1 MVKINMKNS
10 KNNKRTIILAGV
22 LLALLVVAYK
32 VIFMPASTDL
42 TTDAGTSA
50 DLDAAGER
58 VAVVLREMENIN
70 FDTNMADDPIFESF
84 RSIEIPLIS
93 LPVGKSNPFSGTFSS
108 N

>member
-1 MVKINMKNS
+1 MKNS

-42 TTDAGTSA
+42 LVDSGMAA

-58 VAVVLREMENIN
+58 VAVVLKEMESIN
-70 FDTNMADDPIFESF
+70 FDTNIADDPIFESF
-84 RSIEIPLIS
+84 KSIEIPLIS
-93 LPVGKSNPFSGTFSS
+93 LPIGKNNPFSGTFSS